1 MAEAHE
7 RARGDLHAWQESQPK
22 NFFTSNR
29 QLERLL
35 REHLGDEELRA
46 HLEHFT
52 FFGGVVAGELDRAAI
67 VNNKEGN
74 LPRLDRYSPYGVRTE
89 AVENHP
95 AYDVC
100 GKAIYEHG
108 RVIAVYGEPHATLR
122 AQSLFFLSSHVG
134 EASHNCPVACTAGV
148 AKILLGP
155 ASQELRDAFL
165 AKVLSD
171 RYEERFD
178 GAQFLTELQ
187 GGSDVGANAVEAR
200 ADGEAYGTT
209 RWRIYGEKWFCSN
222 PEADLILMT
231 ARVQGAKAGTSGLG
245 LFLVPRVASNGDTN
259 AFRLRRLKEKLG
271 TRSMPSAELD
281 FDGAEAYA
289 IGAVSDGFRHV
300 MNHVINTSR
309 LYNTVGCAG
318 ICRRAHVVAAG
329 YAKSRRAFGQRV
341 FDFPLMQEMLASTY
355 STAAALTA
363 GALTLAAQT
372 DCLESGSASEADKAF
387 LRIATNLVKMRSCQH
402 SHRAVLTAIET
413 LGGNGAIESFSVLP
427 RLLRDNVVYENWEGT
442 HNTLVAQTVRD
453 MQRASLREGFFQGL
467 RTWVARAAELASELR
482 PATDAIAKAERVCA
496 ELPVDD
502 DGFAALM
509 LRPHAEALGD
519 ALFALAYAADILT
532 ESDAPR
538 RTSELAALE
547 HFCAHHLAETRPE
560 RSRAYAERLTRLAPI
575 L

>member
-1 MAEAHE
+1 MAETHE
-7 RARGDLHAWQESQPK
+7 RARGDLLAWQASQPT

-29 QLERLL
+29 QLSRLL
-35 REHLGDEELRA
+35 RTLHGETAFAA
-46 HLEHFT
+46 HEAHYT

-67 VNNKEGN
+67 VNNREGN

-89 AVENHP
+89 AIENHP

-108 RVIAVYGEPHATLR
+108 RVIAVYGEPSANLR

-155 ASQELRDAFL
+155 ASPELREAFL
-165 AKVLSD
+165 RKVLSD
-171 RYEERFD
+171 RYAERYD

-200 ADGEAYGTT
+200 PDGEAYGTT
-209 RWRIYGEKWFCSN
+209 CWRIHGEKWFCSN

-245 LFLVPRVASNGDTN
+245 LFLVPRLLPSGETN

-271 TRSMPSAELD
+271 TRSMPSAEID
-281 FDGAEAYA
+281 FEGAEAYA

-318 ICRRAHVVAAG
+318 ISRRAHLVAAG
-329 YAKSRRAFGQRV
+329 YAKSRKAFGRPV
-341 FDFPLMQEMLASTY
+341 IDFPLMQEMLASTFA
-355 STAAALTA
+355 SAAALTA
-363 GALTLAAQT
+363 GALTLAA
-372 DCLESGSASEADKAF
+372 EADRLEGAEGTEAERGF
-387 LRIATNLVKMRSCQH
+387 LRIAVNLVKMRSCQH
-402 SHRAVLTAIET
+402 SHRSVLTGIET

-427 RLLRDNVVYENWEGT
+427 RMLRDNVVYENWEGT
-442 HNTLVAQTVRD
+442 HNTLIAQTVRD
-453 MQRASLREGFFQGL
+453 LQRPALRDGFFQGL
-467 RTWVARAAELASELR
+467 HSWSRRTEALASELR
-482 PATDAIAKAERVCA
+482 SARDAIARAEIACA
-496 ELPVDD
+496 SLPTDD
-502 DGFAALM
+502 AGFAALV
-509 LRPHAEALGD
+509 LRPHADALGD
-519 ALFALAYAADILT
+519 AIFALAYAADILT
-532 ESDAPR
+532 ETDDAR
-538 RTSELAALE
+538 RTAELAALE
-547 HFCAHHLAETRPE
+547 HFCEQHLTRERPE
-560 RSRAYAERLTRLAPI
+560 RDRAYADRLARLAPI